1 MADAF
6 NKFAKEA
13 AGTLV
18 GNWQEER
25 ELRELTGHGRNYPI
39 NHVPRVQGDPVYTRA
54 RDGTDKRINGVDYP
68 LETLN
73 TFNYEYG
80 KAVNPA
86 DSLPKVGKREQLL
99 KSQINEII
107 SKEQEAKREEERRL
121 KETRFFDTTTKS
133 TFNWVTPDPNI
144 GKRVMKDQH
153 GRDIDMS
160 DPEFAVEHGFRR
172 IQPITDK
179 ETLKKE
185 VIESQLAVTLYSE
198 SLNRATIPITAPN
211 GANPFAKTC
220 GLTKPY

>member
-1 MADAF
+1 MADAY
-6 NKFAKEA
+6 NKFTKQA

-39 NHVPRVQGDPVYTRA
+39 NHVPRVQGDPAYTRP

-68 LETLN
+68 LDTLN

-86 DSLPKVGKREQLL
+86 DSLPRVGKREQLL
-99 KSQINEII
+99 KSQIYDEIL
-107 SKEQEAKREEERRL
+107 KEQQEKKEEERRQ
-121 KETRFFDTTTKS
+121 KEARMFETTTKS
-133 TFNWVTPDPNI
+133 TFNWNTPDQNV

-153 GRDIDMS
+153 GRDIQMS

-172 IQPITDK
+172 IQPITDI

-185 VIESQLAVTLYSE
+185 VHDSQMAVTLYSE
-198 SLNRATIPITAPN
+198 TLNREIIPISAPG

-220 GLTKPY
+220 GVTKPY